1 MEGEGVWSEMV
12 MCEER
17 YKGMCE
23 GEGVWSEMV
32 MCEERYKGMCEGEYV
47 PVDELRGWVKEGEH
61 ESVRW

>member
-1 MEGEGVWSEMV
+1 MCGGNIEGEV
-12 MCEER
+12 
-17 YKGMCE
+17 E